1 LAAQPDTAG
10 ERVRRFLRIT
20 ALILAVSVLV
30 PAGLYLWASS
40 RDLSRYQN
48 QIAEQVRKATGREL
62 AMRGGLHVNFTLSP
76 SAVAEDV
83 VLANAPGGSRPD
95 MARIK
100 RLVFHLDPVSLLL
113 GEVRIA
119 RLQLFGADILIEE
132 DGEGRSNLAMEPPVE
147 GSGPH
152 PSEHRSLRVR
162 TTPTLPW
169 ISQIDVEGST
179 LTLRASNQPPL
190 VLVIDRFSGT
200 APNAN
205 AMLSGEFVGRINN
218 SEPLSLALVRAGT
231 FDGWLKGLPG
241 DLDMRGTLGG
251 APVSLSGSVASRRT
265 EVSAELEGRSLAG
278 LGRLLG
284 LTLPETA
291 PFALKVR
298 LTNPR
303 SGTRLDVAA
312 LKIGDSVFQGDIVL
326 RPGRSGKPTMIV
338 ANLAGERLDL
348 ADFRPRAPAPAPPSG
363 SAPPGSAQAAA
374 PAASTPS
381 PPLPPSPA
389 PPAPSANP
397 APGDGR
403 VIPNDRYPVDFIRS
417 WNGSLALRVNQ
428 VVGAAVEIQAA
439 SLNVA
444 VNDGKLTV
452 RPVATIGSGQIG
464 LEAQIDASG
473 AAPVLTLSATTSKL
487 PLDALFALLDISS
500 GVKGATV
507 DLEMRL
513 RGSGRSLRE
522 SLGLAVG
529 NLDFVLGKAEITR
542 EAAHLFS
549 AEWTRMLGLKDKSA
563 VLNCAAGRIEF
574 GGRPEGERG
583 AANIRKLVLDA
594 PRFTAIG
601 GGYIQMRNEEVGLLL
616 WPEPRELALLATALP
631 LRWTGTLAQASAE
644 TDTSA
649 IMKVPAGQ
657 RVASLTAAITAAG
670 RAPGGLNPCASVLA
684 RLERLRPNLRAQLPR
699 PPAVKP
705 EYQPPRIRRR

>member
-1 LAAQPDTAG
+1 
-10 ERVRRFLRIT
+10 
-20 ALILAVSVLV
+20 
-30 PAGLYLWASS
+30 
-40 RDLSRYQN
+40 
-48 QIAEQVRKATGREL
+48 
-62 AMRGGLHVNFTLSP
+62 MRGGLHVNFTLSP

-169 ISQIDVEGST
+169 ISRIDVEAST
-179 LTLRASNQPPL
+179 LTLRASNQPPV

-200 APNAN
+200 APNAS
-205 AMLSGEFVGRINN
+205 AVVSGDFVGRINN
-218 SEPLSLALVRAGT
+218 SEPLSLALIRAGT

-241 DLDMRGTLGG
+241 DLEMRGTLGG
-251 APVSLSGSVASRRT
+251 APVSLSGSVVARRT

-278 LGRLLG
+278 LGRLLN

-291 PFALKVR
+291 PFALKVK

-303 SGTRLDVAA
+303 SGTKLDVAA
-312 LKIGDSVFQGDIVL
+312 LKVGDTVFQGDVVL
-326 RPGRSGKPTMIV
+326 RPGRSGKPPTIA
-338 ANLAGERLDL
+338 ANLASERLDV
-348 ADFRPRAPAPAPPSG
+348 ADFKARAAA
-363 SAPPGSAQAAA
+363 SAPPAGSPPAGSAQAAA
-374 PAASTPS
+374 PAA
-381 PPLPPSPA
+381 PPPA
-389 PPAPSANP
+389 PPPPATPVPSGNTAPD
-397 APGDGR
+397 DGR
-403 VIPNDRYPVDFIRS
+403 VIPNDRYPLDFIRS
-417 WNGSLALRVNQ
+417 WHGSLTLRVNQ
-428 VVGAAVEIQAA
+428 VVGAAVEMQAA
-439 SLNVA
+439 SLNVT

-473 AAPVLTLSATTSKL
+473 SAPVLTLSATASKL
-487 PLDALFALLDISS
+487 PLDALFALLDVGS

-542 EAAHLFS
+542 EAAHLFTS
-549 AEWTRMLGLKDKSA
+549 EWTRMLGLGDKPA

-601 GGYIQMRNEEVGLLL
+601 GGYIQMRNEQVGLLM
-616 WPEPRELALLATALP
+616 WPEPRELALLTIALP
-631 LRWTGTLAQASAE
+631 LRWTGTLDKASAE

-670 RAPGGLNPCASVLA
+670 RTPGGLNPCAAVLA

-705 EYQPPRIRRR
+705 EYVPPRIRRR

>member
-1 LAAQPDTAG
+1 M
-10 ERVRRFLRIT
+10 RRFLRIT
-20 ALILAVSVLV
+20 ALILAVAVLV

-62 AMRGGLHVNFTLSP
+62 AMHGGLHVNFTLSP

-83 VLANAPGGSRPD
+83 VLANAPGGSRPE

-169 ISQIDVEGST
+169 ISQIDVEAST
-179 LTLRASNQPPL
+179 LTLRASNQPPV

-200 APNAN
+200 APNAG
-205 AMLSGEFVGRINN
+205 AVVSGEFVGRINN
-218 SEPLSLALVRAGT
+218 SEPLSLALIRAGT

-241 DLDMRGTLGG
+241 DLEMRGTLGG
-251 APVSLSGSVASRRT
+251 SPVSLSGSVVARRT

-278 LGRLLG
+278 LGRLLN

-291 PFALKVR
+291 PFALKVK

-303 SGTRLDVAA
+303 SGTKLDVAT
-312 LKIGDSVFQGDIVL
+312 LKVGDTVFQGDIVL
-326 RPGRSGKPTMIV
+326 RPGRSGKPPTI
-338 ANLAGERLDL
+338 AATLASERLDV
-348 ADFRPRAPAPAPPSG
+348 ADFKARAAALAPPAG
-363 SAPPGSAQAAA
+363 APPAGSAQAAA
-374 PAASTPS
+374 PAA
-381 PPLPPSPA
+381 PPPA
-389 PPAPSANP
+389 PPPPATPAPSGNTTP
-397 APGDGR
+397 DDGR
-403 VIPNDRYPVDFIRS
+403 VIPNDRYPLDFIRS
-417 WNGSLALRVNQ
+417 WHGSLALRVNQ
-428 VVGAAVEIQAA
+428 VVGAAVEMQAA
-439 SLNVA
+439 SLNVT
-444 VNDGKLTV
+444 VNDGKLAV

-473 AAPVLTLSATTSKL
+473 SAPVLTLSATASKL

-500 GVKGATV
+500 GVKGGMV

-542 EAAHLFS
+542 EAAHLFT
-549 AEWTRMLGLKDKSA
+549 AEWTRILGLKDKPA

-601 GGYIQMRNEEVGLLL
+601 GGYIHMRNEQVGLLM
-616 WPEPRELALLATALP
+616 WPEPRELALLTVALP

-684 RLERLRPNLRAQLPR
+684 RLERLRPNLRAQLPK

-705 EYQPPRIRRR
+705 EYVPPRIRRR